1 MSFFQHNFSFAQE
14 RSKHFFF
21 FFFFPPNV
29 PNTFSNACF
38 SENFEMFHFHSK
50 SEQRYTSMTG
60 NPAMKQNDHFPFG
73 FLNANKSQQENS
85 LQASDISWL
94 LRNCCQCCRLACSDI
109 CETFSMHLIT
119 SFVSVAVTQGV
130 ISKSKHFTQG
140 IIVNGHF
147 HKPLQRFFV
156 KEATHS
162 R

>member
-1 MSFFQHNFSFAQE
+1 MRGLKIETQRCCAQPAPPVPLGLLCYQCLFSSTIFLLLRKDQNT
-14 RSKHFFF
+14 SS

-85 LQASDISWL
+85 L
-94 LRNCCQCCRLACSDI
+94 
-109 CETFSMHLIT
+109 
-119 SFVSVAVTQGV
+119 
-130 ISKSKHFTQG
+130 
-140 IIVNGHF
+140 
-147 HKPLQRFFV
+147 
-156 KEATHS
+156 
-162 R
+162 